1 MEKETND
8 RTKQKIL
15 TLLTLHP
22 EVEHGTMTELHAQ
35 SLTISGTV
43 PHSEKPVELN
53 WKKIQTNGQFTIIT
67 NSCKSILNGKNK

>member
-1 MEKETND
+1 MEEETND

-15 TLLTLHP
+15 TLLTLLP

-43 PHSEKPVELN
+43 PHSEKPAELN
-53 WKKIQTNGQFTIIT
+53 WKKAKQMD
-67 NSCKSILNGKNK
+67 SS